1 MSYLGIYRYATKL
14 EVVHRSTTQ
23 HRRRSAMK
31 KNHVSES
38 NIEVAVVESSVLV
51 VCDRSG
57 GSNVVENGQKEARRK
72 RGRRECLQKEEIVGA
87 SKKQAAGSGR
97 KRL

>member
-31 KNHVSES
+31 KNHASES
-38 NIEVAVVESSVLV
+38 NIEVAVVESSVFV

-57 GSNVVENGQKEARRK
+57 VRTSWKMAKKSPEKK
-72 RGRRECLQKEEIVGA
+72 EIVDNA
-87 SKKQAAGSGR
+87 FKK
-97 KRL
+97 KK